1 MAEQAGTAVQVKPVH
16 EIVMSMLFGVGVE
29 EDEEAQV
36 RVLARIYA
44 KGAKV
49 PRDEVGILAGAFRHA
64 IQVYTSYFF
73 GQETVELLRQ
83 ALANIEAQKEPK
95 GETTEKMSK
104 ANLDELQEEVEIL
117 FALLKSRDFGL
128 RARDPH
134 VWNGR
139 VQSCLT
145 NLPRLT
151 EQPLK

>member
-64 IQVYTSYFF
+64 IQVYTSYFRP
-73 GQETVELLRQ
+73 G
-83 ALANIEAQKEPK
+83 
-95 GETTEKMSK
+95 
-104 ANLDELQEEVEIL
+104 D
-117 FALLKSRDFGL
+117 
-128 RARDPH
+128 
-134 VWNGR
+134 GR
-139 VQSCLT
+139 VAEAGPCEHRGPEGTERRDDREDVEGQ
-145 NLPRLT
+145 PR
-151 EQPLK
+151 

>member
-1 MAEQAGTAVQVKPVH
+1 MKRRKFESSLGSMRRAPRFRGTKSVSSQAPSGMRSRSTPH
-16 EIVMSMLFGVGVE
+16 
-29 EDEEAQV
+29 
-36 RVLARIYA
+36 
-44 KGAKV
+44 
-49 PRDEVGILAGAFRHA
+49 
-64 IQVYTSYFF
+64 TF

-145 NLPRLT
+145 NLHRLT